1 MISMILSSLVVAT
14 TNAQINHG
22 GLDVEFDN
30 TLVLSETNGLVFY
43 WSYQP
48 EENEDVS
55 MALRCLSSACEGYF
69 AIGFN
74 DVSISPPYMINSHAI
89 IGDCM
94 VGNVANIHEY
104 YLGGTTES
112 QVTRVAS
119 TLSSQS
125 CDVNE
130 SITTLRFSRPR
141 IGPNY
146 SLDVFGNQSQTI
158 IYAIG
163 KQQIYM
169 NIRVILFLFFDYE
182 MLTWFCFGI
191 ESTLFHRLCWV
202 QCKFA
207 YLPQSQRYCILA

>member
-1 MISMILSSLVVAT
+1 MILSSLVAAT
-14 TNAQINHG
+14 TNAQIKHG

-74 DVSISPPYMINSHAI
+74 DGSTSPPYMINSHAI
-89 IGDCM
+89 IGDCIS
-94 VGNVANIHEY
+94 GNVNIHEY

-112 QVTRVAS
+112 KVTQVAS

-130 SITTLRFSRPR
+130 STTTLRFSRPR

-146 SLDVFGNQSQTI
+146 LLDVFGNQSQTI

-163 KQQIYM
+163 KQQRYM
-169 NIRVILFLFFDYE
+169 NIRVILFYF
-182 MLTWFCFGI
+182 LTI
-191 ESTLFHRLCWV
+191 TL
-202 QCKFA
+202 
-207 YLPQSQRYCILA
+207 